1 MSFGC
6 VYVVYTLFRQC
17 VCLCH
22 KLPTMPREP
31 QAMSDVAEELL
42 KTETA
47 EKQTAEVEKE
57 LLETKCVNSLINEPN
72 FKVKVNLISRS

>member
-1 MSFGC
+1 
-6 VYVVYTLFRQC
+6 
-17 VCLCH
+17 
-22 KLPTMPREP
+22 MPREP